1 MHRSRSPSARPPAGH
16 LWHVTLEP
24 FLDQH
29 GLGRGPVS
37 ATRIGDGTSN
47 LTYILE
53 RDGARVALR
62 RSPAP
67 PLPPSAHDVVRGG
80 RIQIALAAVGLRVP
94 RVFAVCEDD
103 SVLGVP
109 FYLNGV
115 PRLLELARAG
125 LG

>member
-1 MHRSRSPSARPPAGH
+1 MHHSRSPSQRPPAEH
-16 LWHVTLEP
+16 LRHVALES

-29 GLGRGPVS
+29 GLGRGPVG

-47 LTYILE
+47 LTCLLE
-53 RDGARVALR
+53 RDGARVVLR
-62 RSPAP
+62 RPPHP
-67 PLPPSAHDVVRGG
+67 PLPPSAHEVVREG